1 MYIYIYSICMVSY
14 RVSMWKHPSGNMRE
28 WPLSIIQSKQM
39 FGSEPSVQPQE
50 TIDFPSK
57 YGAFL

>member
-1 MYIYIYSICMVSY
+1 MVSY

-39 FGSEPSVQPQE
+39 FGSESSVQPQE